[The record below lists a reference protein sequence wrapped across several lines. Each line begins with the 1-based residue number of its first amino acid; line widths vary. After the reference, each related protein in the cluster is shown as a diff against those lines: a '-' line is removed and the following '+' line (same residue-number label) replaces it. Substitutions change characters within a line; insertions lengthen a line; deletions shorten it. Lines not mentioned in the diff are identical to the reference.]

1 MARRARGLSGAPGA
15 GRPAPPLVLAPS
27 GVPPL
32 TPLMIEVSDAEALLL
47 VSFEEGGFI
56 MSVVRSL

>member
-1 MARRARGLSGAPGA
+1 ML
-15 GRPAPPLVLAPS
+15 LAPS

-32 TPLMIEVSDAEALLL
+32 TPLMIEVSDTEALLL